1 MKKILWY
8 FKFNQ
13 KRKSIID
20 LIQVNITFYKWS
32 LNDLS
37 KDSFYKFVA
46 LTDIKV
52 LYNKQLH

>member
-46 LTDIKV
+46 LTDIKI

>member
-20 LIQVNITFYKWS
+20 LLQVNITFYKWS

-46 LTDIKV
+46 LTDIKI

>member
-20 LIQVNITFYKWS
+20 LIQVNITFYKRS
-32 LNDLS
+32 LNDLT
-37 KDSFYKFVA
+37 KDSIYKFVA
-46 LTDIKV
+46 LTDIKI